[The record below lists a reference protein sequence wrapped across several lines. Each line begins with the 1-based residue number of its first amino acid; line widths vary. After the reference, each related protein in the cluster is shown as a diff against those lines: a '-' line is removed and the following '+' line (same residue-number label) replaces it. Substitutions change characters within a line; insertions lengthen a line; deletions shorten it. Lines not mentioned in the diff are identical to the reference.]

1 MKKGLFALALGTF
14 LCWFSYIS
22 PLLQMNGGFHAASI
36 SVLMILAG
44 LGMVVGNQVSALLA
58 DRFKPGRFTCYPIVD
73 MNDTC
78 HFALFPMTEFDENQ
92 EIDPFLKFFPKR
104 LCAYTKR
111 HYLCTRKD

>member
-1 MKKGLFALALGTF
+1 MKGLFQCPPWAMPWVPSWAE
-14 LCWFSYIS
+14 S
-22 PLLQMNGGFHAASI
+22 PWRWDWDIITLRS
-36 SVLMILAG
+36 SVYRWHWLEPS
-44 LGMVVGNQVSALLA
+44 VSWC
-58 DRFKPGRFTCYPIVD
+58 FIVD

-92 EIDPFLKFFPKR
+92 ENGPFLKFFPKT